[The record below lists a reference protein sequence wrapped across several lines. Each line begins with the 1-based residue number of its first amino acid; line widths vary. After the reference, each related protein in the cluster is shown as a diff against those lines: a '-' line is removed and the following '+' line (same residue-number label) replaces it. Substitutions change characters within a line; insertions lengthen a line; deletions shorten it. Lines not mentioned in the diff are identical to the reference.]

1 MDSDREPER
10 SVVYPARQ
18 DAACASQRAIDTS
31 VLNTFS
37 ETLNIFDT
45 TPLQLFQF
53 VFFLNKPMSMI
64 SGHSPKYHF
73 KLSLMTLLRTEFHPD
88 SSCFTSI
95 RMVGRM
101 DNVTLRCTSPT
112 NFLLFYHLLDI
123 LCSL

>member
-1 MDSDREPER
+1 MECGVSGTARR
-10 SVVYPARQ
+10 SV
-18 DAACASQRAIDTS
+18 CQRAIDTS

-101 DNVTLRCTSPT
+101 DNVTLRSKMYQS
-112 NFLLFYHLLDI
+112 NQLFTI
-123 LCSL
+123 LPFVRHFM